1 MIVHDIPPEIITS
14 QPRLHLHLL
23 CLKDPYRGSLFLDHS
38 IFFGQFLW
46 VPGGKIL
53 PKQQGP
59 WNAKA
64 WKVEEPWVWFCR
76 WIDGWKCGEGRENF
90 GATPGCFFWGGEGRK
105 WYLGTRVWCLLRL
118 VFLLSAVFLYVFVC
132 VSVVFQLLPFPE
144 TNQKW
149 HLKTHVW
156 KTMIISFWGSLGPR
170 FWRAFEAEIRC

>member
-23 CLKDPYRGSLFLDHS
+23 FLKDPYRGPLFLDHS

-64 WKVEEPWVWFCR
+64 
-76 WIDGWKCGEGRENF
+76 
-90 GATPGCFFWGGEGRK
+90 
-105 WYLGTRVWCLLRL
+105 
-118 VFLLSAVFLYVFVC
+118 
-132 VSVVFQLLPFPE
+132 
-144 TNQKW
+144 
-149 HLKTHVW
+149 
-156 KTMIISFWGSLGPR
+156 
-170 FWRAFEAEIRC
+170 